1 MDDALQ
7 RLLGVTLV
15 IFMVGNLLEMG
26 LKLRLEEASGAL
38 RNARFVALSIVWAFA
53 LCPALAVLITTVL
66 PLARPYAVGML
77 FLGMAPCAPFLTV
90 VAERAR
96 GDVAYVAAFTALSS
110 LGTVVYMPLMTPVL
124 VPGFSAGAWT
134 IARPLVLFIL
144 APLLAGVGIR
154 QAAAVVAER
163 FQPII
168 GKLTALDTA
177 VMLAVV
183 VWIYWEDLASAL
195 GTYAIA
201 TQVLFYVV
209 TVTAAYRLGFG
220 LPHSQKSVL
229 ALGVCTRNLGA
240 AFAPLVAV
248 PGTDRRAI
256 AMVAIAVPLSVAC
269 GLLAAGVLARRS
281 PGSGVV
287 PSP

>member
-15 IFMVGNLLEMG
+15 IFMVGNLLEVG

-53 LCPALAVLITTVL
+53 LCPALAVLITKVL

-183 VWIYWEDLASAL
+183 VWMYWDDLASAL